1 MTRTNKLLAVCA
13 FAFGLTFASSAFAA
27 CNARCFDT
35 CQTNAINR
43 CLAGGGG
50 DRCYLDV
57 TYAHCY
63 RQCGCIIP

>member
-35 CQTNAINR
+35 CQTS
-43 CLAGGGG
+43 